1 MMRLK
6 AYRQMDIE
14 VGSYRKPQEAQ
25 MTSTVVKYLQGRQ
38 TAKEAAAPDEDRSG
52 NPTITHE
59 YFTRAD
65 NANTRNTM
73 CSNALWRQYYWL

>member
-1 MMRLK
+1 MTRLK

-25 MTSTVVKYLQGRQ
+25 MTSTVEECLQGIQ
-38 TAKEAAAPDEDRSG
+38 TAKEAAAPDKNGSG
-52 NPTITHE
+52 NLANNDK

-65 NANTRNTM
+65 DGNTRCAM
-73 CSNALWRQYYWL
+73 CSNALWRWYY